1 VRKADTNIFSVKFK
15 TLAESSS
22 VHTGDPVVCKNTQCS
37 AVLSHLSDLTKML
50 DEELWLCEFCGTSN
64 VADIV
69 AEELPREEDTTY
81 MIAPAPSNAT
91 QSLQGSGIT
100 DSVVVF
106 CIDTSGSMGVTTEV
120 GITHVLRLTVHLP
133 GVS

>member
-1 VRKADTNIFSVKFK
+1 
-15 TLAESSS
+15 
-22 VHTGDPVVCKNTQCS
+22 
-37 AVLSHLSDLTKML
+37 M
-50 DEELWLCEFCGTSN
+50 
-64 VADIV
+64 ADIV

-81 MIAPAPSNAT
+81 MIAPAPSTAT

-120 GITHVLRLTVHLP
+120 GITHVLRLKYIFLVLVILILCVDHRFQETLT
-133 GVS
+133 